1 MDAQKFTEKSLSAL
15 ENAHS
20 EAVRLKNSE
29 LSTLHLLNA
38 LFTQENGLVPR
49 IFEKMELDSGKLTRD
64 LHESLKSLPTLTNGS
79 TGRVAPSGEMNLV
92 LVRAEDEAEK
102 LKDEYV
108 SVEHLLL
115 ALTDEGDKGPA
126 GKILSGSGVTRK
138 RLINTIQELR
148 GGQRV
153 TSQNPEDTYEALEKY
168 GTNLSQLAREGK
180 LDPVIGRDDE
190 IRRVIQVLS
199 RRTKNN
205 PVLIGEPG
213 VGKTAIAEGLAQRI
227 VRNDVPDSLKNKKL
241 VSLDMGALIAGAKS
255 VSYTHL
261 TLPTILLV

>member
-15 ENAHS
+15 ENAHG
-20 EAVRLKNSE
+20 EAVRLHNSE
-29 LSTLHLLNA
+29 LSTLHLLNG
-38 LFTQENGLVPR
+38 LVTQENGLVPR
-49 IFEKMELDSGKLTRD
+49 ILEKMVLDSGKLTRD
-64 LHESLKSLPTLTNGS
+64 LQESLKSLPTLTNGS
-79 TGRVAPSGEMNLV
+79 TGRVAPSGEMNLA

-115 ALTDEGDKGPA
+115 ALADEGDKGPA

-148 GGQRV
+148 GGKRV

-180 LDPVIGRDDE
+180 LDPVIG
-190 IRRVIQVLS
+190 LS
-199 RRTKNN
+199 
-205 PVLIGEPG
+205 LIH
-213 VGKTAIAEGLAQRI
+213 I
-227 VRNDVPDSLKNKKL
+227 
-241 VSLDMGALIAGAKS
+241 
-255 VSYTHL
+255 
-261 TLPTILLV
+261 